1 MTKSVSEQLLKGLM
15 LLSLDG
21 DEAAYR
27 RLLVIL
33 RDLLLAF
40 YRRRLGSN
48 ADRDAE
54 DLVQEVLLAVHGR
67 RITYDRE
74 RPFTAWF
81 FQIAKYKLIDHFR
94 ANGSKRGVEIALGDE
109 IAAEFREE
117 ALFAHL
123 DVDRLLDQLPA
134 KQSELL
140 RQVKIAGKTTAEA
153 AIESGQSEAMV
164 RVSIHRGMRAIGR
177 KLGFAND
184 EK

>member
-1 MTKSVSEQLLKGLM
+1 MTKSVSEQALKGLM

-27 RLLVIL
+27 RLLSIL
-33 RDLLLAF
+33 RDLLLTF
-40 YRRRLGSN
+40 FRKRLGSN
-48 ADRDAE
+48 APRDAE
-54 DLVQEVLLAVHGR
+54 DLVQEVLLAVHSR

-81 FQIAKYKLIDHFR
+81 FKIAKYKLIDHFR
-94 ANGSKRGVEIALGDE
+94 ASDRKNGVEVALLDE

-134 KQSELL
+134 KQQELL

-153 AIESGQSEAMV
+153 AADTGQSEVMV

-184 EK
+184 ED